1 MSTTFA
7 LRKKLID
14 IARRDVGKVE
24 TSRNQAPW
32 IKKLWTATTYPTG
45 YEERQP
51 YCAAGVCYCIREWL
65 KDKDV
70 LKAFG
75 FTELQAERWRVKYAS
90 VYLAPGGNN
99 VLDWAKTRNL
109 QILNKNDNFHAGDL
123 IIYTY
128 SHVEFYIDDAA
139 NKKIICIGYNTDSG
153 GSRDGDGCFE
163 KERTRKSIKCAIR
176 LLE

>member
-1 MSTTFA
+1 MSTTFSI
-7 LRKKLID
+7 RSKLIQ
-14 IARRDVGKVE
+14 IARKDRGKTE

-75 FTELQAERWRVKYAS
+75 FTELQSERWRVKYAS

-123 IIYTY
+123 IIYEK
-128 SHVEFYIDDAA
+128 SHIEICVDDVG
-139 NKKIICIGYNTDSG
+139 KLITCIGYNTNAA
-153 GSRDGDGCFE
+153 GSRDGEGCFE
-163 KERTRKSIKCAIR
+163 KDRSRSGIKCAIR